1 MPDLLKLEIA
11 GVRIAIDAGG
21 MDIISHADPAYRQF
35 SETGTD
41 ATYDIRITLTKDPM
55 PDTRGSKKVF
65 DSGES
70 WSLFISEEGYFLIF
84 KPPVFNE
91 PYLIARMDRDIS
103 KAVIYCSRHLIS
115 EKEGSAAFINPVQYP
130 LDQIMLM
137 HYLARRNGII
147 IHAAGL
153 EIAGKAYIFPGKS
166 GAGKSTLSRQLAGK
180 EGFHLLSDDRII
192 VRKTANLFTAYG
204 TPWPGDEGIAS
215 NMNFPLSGIF
225 FISHGNANRIG
236 PITPQK
242 AVEKLLPVTSIP
254 WYEEGLMTNMLTLCE
269 DLTNIPAYEFYFKPE
284 TRTADIFREFVS
296 E

>member
-11 GVRIAIDAGG
+11 GVRIEIDAGG
-21 MDIISHADPAYRQF
+21 MDIISHADPAYHQF
-35 SETGTD
+35 SESWAD
-41 ATYDIRITLTKDPM
+41 SPYDIQITLTKDSL
-55 PDTRGSKKVF
+55 PDTRTAKKVF

-70 WSLFISEEGYFLIF
+70 WSLLSSKDDYFLIF
-84 KPPVFNE
+84 KPPVFDE
-91 PYLIARMDRDIS
+91 PYLIARMDWNIS

-115 EKEGSAAFINPVQYP
+115 EKEGGYAFINPVQYP

-137 HYLARRNGII
+137 HYLARRDGII

-166 GAGKSTLSRQLAGK
+166 GAGKSTLSRQFAGK

-192 VRKTANLFTAYG
+192 VRKTDNLLTAYG

-225 FISHGNANRIG
+225 FISHGNANRIE
-236 PITPQK
+236 PIGPQK
-242 AVEKLLPVTSIP
+242 ALEKLLPVTSIP
-254 WYEEGLMTNMLTLCE
+254 WYEEGLITNMLSLCE
-269 DLTNIPAYEFYFKPE
+269 DLTNIPAYELYFKPE
-284 TRTADIFREFVS
+284 TRTADFFRESVS
-296 E
+296 G